1 MVENG
6 QLVVD
11 RRFKFNVSTRRF
23 YFSLILFVAFSLVLL
38 GCSGDEKSSAN
49 KGRGGSSAELL
60 QKGQQHY
67 SSGRYRAS
75 IIEARNA
82 IQRNSDDIAGYVLI
96 AKVFNHLEQGKLA
109 ALELEKYQGEKNR
122 QYRIQ
127 YAKALLN
134 QKKFHSAQNAMDELG
149 EASIPAEQSENAI
162 LKAQSSYGLRNL
174 DQAEKYFNEA
184 VQKSS
189 DNVDLKMTAL
199 IGLAKVLL
207 AKGDEAKSLQY
218 LEQSMTVKENSEA
231 LMLKGILAFKNR
243 QIDDAEDLL
252 SQALVVLP
260 EGDVMTPLRTRVLEG
275 LTKVL
280 IQQGRSAEALVYSKI
295 LADANPAAQEMKI
308 KFANAIEVYQSGD
321 LKKAEQM
328 LNELYL
334 QSGKSDVGG
343 RMLGIVNYE
352 QGNFE
357 KANTFFSEHL
367 DAETVSPK
375 LLKFW
380 AGTELQLNRPEK
392 AAQIL
397 QQRLEVT
404 PNNADLLTLYS
415 LVQLTGGDYD
425 AALETLNKAI
435 EIEPAK
441 GKVRLSF
448 AQYLNG
454 QRRPEEALLQL
465 EMVFKRFNDDSE
477 VQARYLRQLL
487 VLRKTDNAWAEAQD
501 LIKYYPSNAETH
513 ALGGTIALK
522 LKQYKASRQYFNKA
536 LELQADLA
544 SAKLGLAQWHIA
556 NKNYTEA
563 FTAFEAIIE
572 SSPEQLYG
580 YSGLL
585 SAASL
590 EGKPDRALEL
600 LKAKSNEDK
609 SNAAPVAI
617 LASYALKNAELS
629 QAIALAEQA
638 LERNEALPYAR
649 KVLVTA
655 YYKQGLSA
663 VASKSYDEARKSIL
677 EAIRVDPNNM
687 RLLGVLAEIEINAG
701 QHREAAKVISQI
713 ETLFPDA
720 TATSILKGDLG
731 LAKQM
736 LDDAEAAYLEVWKKK
751 PSDLA
756 GRKLYELY
764 VGKKDLPKAIQLL
777 EEWRMNLPQ
786 SGAPLLLMAL
796 QKQKEEDFP
805 AAITLYEELL
815 VIAPKSALGY
825 NNLAWLYS
833 EVGDHRAIETAEKAY
848 LLAPGN
854 GAVADTYG
862 WLLVGK
868 GNLTKAIDILQ
879 KAVEDAPGNAEIKGH
894 LDLALARAK
903 L

>member
-11 RRFKFNVSTRRF
+11 RPFKFDGNFRRF
-23 YFSLILFVAFSLVLL
+23 YFSLILFGAFSLLL
-38 GCSGDEKSSAN
+38 MGCSGDEKSSVI
-49 KGRGGSSAELL
+49 KGRGSSSAELL
-60 QKGQQHY
+60 QKGQQHF

-82 IQRNSDDIAGYVLI
+82 VQQNPDDIAGYVLI
-96 AKVFNHLEQGKLA
+96 AQVFNHLGQGKLA
-109 ALELEKYQGEKNR
+109 TRELEKYQGEKNR
-122 QYRIQ
+122 QYRVQ

-134 QKKFHSAQNAMDELG
+134 QKKFHSARNALNELG
-149 EASIPAEQSENAI
+149 EANLPTEQAENAI

-174 DQAEKYFNEA
+174 DEAENHFNEA
-184 VQKSS
+184 FEKSS
-189 DNVDLKMTAL
+189 DNTDLKATAL
-199 IGLAKVLL
+199 VGLAKVSL
-207 AKGDEAKSLQY
+207 AEGDEAKSLQY
-218 LEQSMTVKENSEA
+218 LEQSITVKENSEA
-231 LMLKGILAFKNR
+231 LMLKGILAFKKR

-260 EGDVMTPLRTRVLEG
+260 KGDVMTPLRTRVLEG
-275 LTKVL
+275 LTKIL

-295 LADANPAAQEMKI
+295 LADANPAAQEMKT
-308 KFANAIEVYQSGD
+308 KFANAMEVYQSGD
-321 LKKAEQM
+321 MKKAEQM

-343 RMLGIVNYE
+343 KMLGIVNYE
-352 QGNFE
+352 QGNFAE
-357 KANTFFSEHL
+357 ANTFFNEHL
-367 DAETVSPK
+367 DAETVSPQ

-397 QQRLEVT
+397 QQRLELT
-404 PNNADLLTLYS
+404 PNDADLLTLYS

-435 EIEPAK
+435 AIEPTK
-441 GKVRLSF
+441 EKVRLSF
-448 AQYLNG
+448 SQYLNSKG
-454 QRRPEEALLQL
+454 RPEEALLQL
-465 EMVFKRFNDDSE
+465 EMVFKRFNEDPE
-477 VQARYLRQLL
+477 IQARYLRQLL
-487 VLRKTDNAWAEAQD
+487 ALRKTDNAWAEAQA
-501 LIKYYPSNAETH
+501 LIKYYPNNAETH

-522 LKQYKASRQYFNKA
+522 LKQYKESRQYFNRA

-556 NKNYTEA
+556 NKNYADA
-563 FTAFEAIIE
+563 FAAFEAIIE

-580 YSGLL
+580 YNGLL
-585 SAASL
+585 TAAL
-590 EGKPDRALEL
+590 LDGNADQALEL

-629 QAIALAEQA
+629 KAISLAEQA

-655 YYKQGLSA
+655 YYKQGLSE
-663 VASKSYDEARKSIL
+663 VASKRYDDARKSIL

-687 RLLGVLAEIEINAG
+687 RLLGALAEIEITAG

-713 ETLFPDA
+713 ETLFPGA
-720 TATSILKGDLG
+720 TATTILKGDLG

-736 LDDAEAAYLEVWKKK
+736 LDDAEAAYLDVWKKQ

-764 VGKKDLPKAIQLL
+764 IGKKDLSKAIQLL
-777 EEWRMNLPQ
+777 EEWRTNLPK

-796 QKQKEEDFP
+796 QKQKGEDFP

-833 EVGDHRAIETAEKAY
+833 EVGDHRALETAEKAY

-862 WLLVGK
+862 WLLVGE
-868 GNLTKAIDILQ
+868 GNLTKGVDILT
-879 KAVEDAPGNAEIKGH
+879 KAVEDAPGNAEIRAH
-894 LDLALARAK
+894 LEMARAK